1 MKKFF
6 FLLLFLNCSF
16 LFGENLS
23 LRISPFFSY
32 NYETITYS
40 IYDGPK
46 LNSQLEWESPYLFK
60 TGINFS
66 LGFNNFILD
75 LSNAAAI
82 PAKCGTMYDSDWY
95 TENIKTNLSKHN
107 LHAGFC
113 YDFDVNLKYRVELKN
128 RFSILPQVS
137 FNYSYSSYYAQKGIG
152 WCGDTGHTQL
162 TKDYPWDS
170 EYAVK
175 VNKFGIDFFNN
186 TFILFL
192 GAGLEKS
199 LGNFLFGF
207 DVQISPYIYVSSIDH
222 HLDSGDGRYYLL
234 LQSAWFSCFN
244 FDLSCTYCINQKN
257 KISIIPKYCYCKEIM
272 GVFYF
277 GKEKVQS
284 KRSDQPC
291 SFNFSK
297 LSICIS
303 WEIKIR

>member
-32 NYETITYS
+32 NYETLTYS
-40 IYDGPK
+40 IYDGSK
-46 LNSQLEWESPYLFK
+46 LNSQLDWTSPYLFK

-66 LGFNNFILD
+66 LSFNNFILD

-128 RFSILPQVS
+128 RFSILPQIS

-162 TKDYPWDS
+162 TRDYPWDS

-175 VNKFGIDFFNN
+175 TNKFGIDFFNN
-186 TFILFL
+186 TFIFFV
-192 GAGLEKS
+192 GTGLEKS
-199 LGNFLFGF
+199 LGNFQFRF
-207 DVQISPYIYVSSIDH
+207 DAQISPYIYVSSIDH
-222 HLDSGDGRYYLL
+222 HLDSGDGRYFLL
-234 LQSAWFSCFN
+234 LQNAWFSCFN
-244 FDLSCTYCINQKN
+244 FDLYCTYNINQKN
-257 KISIIPKYCYCKEIM
+257 RILIIPKYCYCKEIM
-272 GVFYF
+272 GVFYS
-277 GKEKVQS
+277 GKEKVRS

-297 LSICIS
+297 FALCLA
-303 WEIKIR
+303 WEINI

>member
-16 LFGENLS
+16 LFGENFS

-32 NYETITYS
+32 NNDTITYS

-46 LNSQLEWESPYLFK
+46 LNSQLDWTSPYLFK

-113 YDFDVNLKYRVELKN
+113 YDLDIIFKYQFELN
-128 RFSILPQVS
+128 NSFSILPQVS

-162 TKDYPWDS
+162 TKHYPWNS

-222 HLDSGDGRYYLL
+222 HLDSGNGRYYLL
-234 LQSAWFSCFN
+234 LQSAWFSCFSL
-244 FDLSCTYCINQKN
+244 DLSCTYCINQKN
-257 KISIIPKYCYCKEIM
+257 KISVIPRYCYCKEIM
-272 GVFYF
+272 GVFYS
-277 GKEKVQS
+277 GKEKIRS
-284 KRSDQPC
+284 NRSDQAC
-291 SFNFSK
+291 SFNFSQ
-297 LSICIS
+297 LSLCIS